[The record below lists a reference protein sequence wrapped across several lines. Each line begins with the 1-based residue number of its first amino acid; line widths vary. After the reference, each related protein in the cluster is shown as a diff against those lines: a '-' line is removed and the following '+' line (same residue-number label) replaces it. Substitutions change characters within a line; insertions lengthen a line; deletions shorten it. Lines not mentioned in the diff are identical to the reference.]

1 MTENE
6 VKAIVREIIMNYAEN
21 GEEKYCEAL
30 DTAVKALE
38 EVQQYRA
45 IGTPE
50 ELKSLKEHG
59 AFTGTELAQLAAMQM
74 RLREYEQIGT
84 PEECRTALEKQKAK
98 KPILTLCKNCQG
110 SCDNCDRYIDR
121 CPSCNGDLYSET
133 SKHYDCCPNCGQ
145 KLDWSDEE

>member
-6 VKAIVREIIMNYAEN
+6 AKAIVREIIMNYAEN

-38 EVQQYRA
+38 EVQQYRN

-50 ELKSLKEHG
+50 ELKSLKENG
-59 AFTGTELAQLAAMQM
+59 AFTGIELAQLATMQM

-84 PEECRTALEKQKAK
+84 TEECRAAVEKQTQKR
-98 KPILTLCKNCQG
+98 PDYTDYSNICQADG
-110 SCDNCDRYIDR
+110 KFYPKTYVCPCCDTPYEYDGY
-121 CPSCNGDLYSET
+121 
-133 SKHYDCCPNCGQ
+133 HYNYCPNCGQ
-145 KLDWSDEE
+145 KLDWEE